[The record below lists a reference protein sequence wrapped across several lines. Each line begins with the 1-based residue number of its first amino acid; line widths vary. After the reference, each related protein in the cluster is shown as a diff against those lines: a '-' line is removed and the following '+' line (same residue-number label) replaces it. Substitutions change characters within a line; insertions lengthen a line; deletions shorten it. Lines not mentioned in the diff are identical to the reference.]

1 MPRPE
6 RLAGPAAVL
15 VAVGL
20 AVLPVAA
27 CNDTRDL
34 APADAVSPWQTAVK
48 SGDGPVRTGAA
59 PGRYDLPPD
68 RALPLAD
75 PHPAIDAQHRYTLV
89 ELIDVAQANNK
100 ETRIAWEQARQA
112 AIGVG
117 IARAAYLPTIALSAL
132 GGYRRITEQFP
143 TNVVRSGYIVGNA
156 VAVFPALSIGYLLV
170 DFGARRATEQA
181 AEQQSFAANVAFTA
195 AHQQVILAVSRAF
208 FDLQAAEAALG
219 AARVAADNTR
229 LLDQDAGARLQHGE
243 GTVTDVD
250 DAKRGVAQA
259 RYDIAAATSARNTA
273 RDTLLGVLGVAPQT
287 RLQVAPLEGSP
298 VPDDFGATLDELMHE
313 ALRQRPDLLA
323 DLARLRG
330 SEARVALARSSLFP
344 TLSIDAKANDDY
356 GVFSVDH
363 GPTKTFNV
371 PTAGL
376 YLDFNWTL
384 YQGGLR
390 ANRIRLAQSE
400 ASEARDRLE
409 QAEDDAMREVAI
421 AYDALDSSLTE
432 YRAAQALHAAASL
445 SFQARSAAFGTGVGT
460 LTDADTARTALDQ
473 ADATLVRT
481 HAQMLEAAAALAFAT
496 GGLTQARP

>member
-1 MPRPE
+1 MRRPE
-6 RLAGPAAVL
+6 RLRALAAMLLLAG
-15 VAVGL
+15 
-20 AVLPVAA
+20 

-34 APADAVSPWQTAVK
+34 APPDAASPWQTAVATD
-48 SGDGPVRTGAA
+48 DGTVHTGAA

-68 RALPLAD
+68 RALPVAD
-75 PHPAIDAQHRYTLV
+75 PHPATDPRHRYTLL

-100 ETRIAWEQARQA
+100 TTRIAWEQARQA

-143 TNVVRSGYIVGNA
+143 TNVVPSGYIVGNA
-156 VAVFPALSIGYLLV
+156 LAIFPALSIGYLLV
-170 DFGARRATEQA
+170 DFGARRATEQI

-219 AARVAADNTR
+219 AAHVASDNAR
-229 LLDQDAGARLQHGE
+229 LLNDDAGARLQHGE

-250 DAKRGVAQA
+250 DTKRGVAQA
-259 RYDIAAATSARNTA
+259 RYDIAQATSARNTA
-273 RDTLLGVLGVAPQT
+273 RDTLLGVLGLPPQT
-287 RLQVAPLEGSP
+287 VLQVAPLEGSP
-298 VPDDFGATLDELMHE
+298 VPRDFGATLDELMHE

-330 SEARVALARSSLFP
+330 SEAKVALERSSLFP
-344 TLSIDAKANDDY
+344 TVSLDAKASDDY

-363 GPTKTFNV
+363 GPTQTFNV
-371 PTAGL
+371 PTAGV

-390 ANRIRLAQSE
+390 VNRIRLAQSE
-400 ASEARDRLE
+400 AGEARDRLE

-421 AYDALDSSLTE
+421 AYDQLDSSLSE
-432 YRAAQALHAAASL
+432 YTAAQALHAAAAL
-445 SFQARSAAFGTGVGT
+445 SFQARSAAFGNGVGT
-460 LTDADTARTALDQ
+460 ITDADTARTSLDQ
-473 ADATLVRT
+473 ADATMVRT
-481 HAQMLEAAAALAFAT
+481 HAQVLESAAALAFAT

>member
-1 MPRPE
+1 MFRPE
-6 RLAGPAAVL
+6 RRAALAAIL
-15 VAVGL
+15 L
-20 AVLPVAA
+20 AVAG

-34 APADAVSPWQTAVK
+34 APPDAASPWQTAVA
-48 SGDGPVRTGAA
+48 SSDGPVRTGAA

-68 RALPLAD
+68 PALPVRD
-75 PHPAIDAQHRYTLV
+75 PHPATDPAHRYTLV

-117 IARAAYLPTIALSAL
+117 MARAAYLPTIALSAL

-143 TNVVRSGYIVGNA
+143 TNVVPSGYIVGNA

-170 DFGARRATEQA
+170 DFGARRATEQV

-219 AARVAADNTR
+219 AARVASDNAR
-229 LLDQDAGARLQHGE
+229 LLNEDAEARLQHGE

-250 DAKRGVAQA
+250 DARRGVAQA
-259 RYDIAAATSARNTA
+259 RYDVAAATSARNTA
-273 RDTLLGVLGVAPQT
+273 RDTLLGVLGLPPQT
-287 RLQVAPLEGSP
+287 PLQVAPLEGSP
-298 VPDDFGATLDELMHE
+298 VPADFGVTLDELMHE

-330 SEARVALARSSLFP
+330 SEAQVALARSSLFP
-344 TLSIDAKANDDY
+344 TVSIDAKASDMY
-356 GVFSVDH
+356 GLFSVDH
-363 GPTKTFNV
+363 GPTRTFNV
-371 PTAGL
+371 PTAGV
-376 YLDFNWTL
+376 YLDVNWTL

-400 ASEARDRLE
+400 ASEARDRLQ

-421 AYDALDSSLTE
+421 AYDELDSALSE
-432 YRAAQALHAAASL
+432 YRAAQALHDAAAL
-445 SFQARSAAFGTGVGT
+445 SFRARAAAFGHGVGT
-460 LTDADTARTALDQ
+460 ITEADTARTALDQ

-481 HAQMLEAAAALAFAT
+481 HAQVLASAAALAFAT
-496 GGLTQARP
+496 GGLTEARP